1 MLGNLKDTVR
11 VGILPVASRIPLSP
25 NVITVLGL
33 VVSAIAA
40 LMFARGE
47 LVLGGI
53 LLLLSGIFDVLDGAV
68 ARASNFTTPFG
79 GVLDSVC
86 DRYADALIFAGI
98 IYGLV
103 SGSIKSSLFGADLWL
118 WCIFAMIGSFMVS
131 YTRARAEAAGSGVLN
146 VGIAE
151 RSERMILLM
160 IGAFTG
166 FLGPILAF
174 VAIIT
179 HITLLQ
185 RIISAKGR
193 L

>member
-1 MLGNLKDTVR
+1 M
-11 VGILPVASRIPLSP
+11 SP
-25 NVITVLGL
+25 NTLTVLGL

-40 LMFARGE
+40 FMFARGSMI
-47 LVLGGI
+47 LGGV
-53 LLLLSGIFDVLDGAV
+53 LLLLSGIFDVFDGAV
-68 ARASNFTTPFG
+68 ARASNFTTRFG

-98 IYGLV
+98 IYGLI
-103 SGSIKSSLFGADLWL
+103 SGNMVQSPLLGIDVWL
-118 WCIFAMIGSFMVS
+118 WAMFAMIGSFLVS

-151 RSERMILLM
+151 RSERMILL
-160 IGAFTG
+160 IIAAFTG

-174 VAIIT
+174 IALIT
-179 HITLLQ
+179 HVTLLQ
-185 RIISAKGR
+185 RIISAKER

>member
-1 MLGNLKDTVR
+1 
-11 VGILPVASRIPLSP
+11 
-25 NVITVLGL
+25 
-33 VVSAIAA
+33 
-40 LMFARGE
+40 MFARGE

>member
-1 MLGNLKDTVR
+1 VR
-11 VGILPVASRIPLSP
+11 VKVLPVAVRIPLSP
-25 NVITVLGL
+25 NALTVLGL

-47 LVLGGI
+47 LIMGGI
-53 LLLLSGIFDVLDGAV
+53 LLLLSGIFDVFDGAV
-68 ARASNFTTPFG
+68 ARASNSTTRFG

-86 DRYADALIFAGI
+86 DRYADAVIFTGI

-103 SGSIKSSLFGADLWL
+103 SRNISQPLLLGIDVWL
-118 WCIFAMIGSFMVS
+118 WCMFAMIGSYLVS

-151 RSERMILLM
+151 RSERMILLI
-160 IGAFTG
+160 IGVFSG

-174 VAIIT
+174 IAIIT
-179 HITLLQ
+179 HVTLLQ
-185 RIISAKGR
+185 RIISAKER